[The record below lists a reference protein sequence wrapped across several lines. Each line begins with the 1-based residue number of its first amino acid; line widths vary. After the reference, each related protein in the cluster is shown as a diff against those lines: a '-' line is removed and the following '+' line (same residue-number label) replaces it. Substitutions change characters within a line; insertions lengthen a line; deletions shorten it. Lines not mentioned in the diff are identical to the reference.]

1 MQLAEVFK
9 EELVFLDFEATS
21 KESAL
26 DQMIKKIEKA
36 GGVED
41 IAGLR
46 TALHDREKLGTT
58 GVGGGIAI
66 PHARCSAV
74 KDLMVAFFRSSN
86 GLDFQAIDSKTVNLV
101 FLLLAPVASGGVY
114 LKLLAKISR
123 LLRSDEF
130 RSSLLEAKSAKDV
143 LAIVQEHE

>member
-9 EELVFLDFEATS
+9 EDLIFLDFEAQN
-21 KESAL
+21 KDESIEK
-26 DQMIKKIEKA
+26 MVKSVEKA

-41 IAGLR
+41 VQSLK
-46 TALHDREKLGTT
+46 TALSDREKLGTT

-74 KDLMVAFFRSSN
+74 KDLTVAFFRSKN
-86 GLDFQAIDSKTVNLV
+86 GVNFNAIDNKDVNLI
-101 FLLLAPVASGGVY
+101 FLLLAPVASGGPY

-123 LLRSDEF
+123 LLRSDDF
-130 RSSLLEAKSAKDV
+130 RASLMEAKSPRDV
-143 LAIVQEHE
+143 LEIVQENE